1 MADNQFKHQDPIKQ
15 HPHPKFPEQTQEAPG
30 LASRMTPRPDHGE
43 ESYVGTNR
51 LPGRKALVTG
61 ADSGIGAATAIAFAR
76 EGADVVLN
84 YLPQEEEDA
93 VKVVDLIKKAGRKA
107 VACPGDLSD
116 EAFCRELVERAA
128 RELGGLDILAN
139 IAGKQV
145 SVESIDKITTEQLT
159 QTFTVNVFAMFWLC
173 QAAIS
178 HMKPGAAIINTSS
191 IQASE
196 PSPNLLDYAATK
208 AAILNFTKA
217 LGKQLAP
224 KGIRENSDVWRAN
237 AIQASG
243 AAGGGGAGLR
253 ILCVAGV
260 ELHHR
265 RNARCNGRESVV
277 TRGGGA
283 ENETPPGRFETKL
296 RVLEAGTSGWS
307 R

>member
-43 ESYVGTNR
+43 ESYMGTNR

-61 ADSGIGAATAIAFAR
+61 ADSGIGAATAIAFVR

-224 KGIRENSDVWRAN
+224 RGIRVNAVAPGPVWTPLQPSGGQPPEKIPTFGEQTPYKRPGQPVEVAP
-237 AIQASG
+237 AYVFFASQESSYITG
-243 AAGGGGAGLR
+243 ETLGVTGGNPL
-253 ILCVAGV
+253 
-260 ELHHR
+260 
-265 RNARCNGRESVV
+265 
-277 TRGGGA
+277 
-283 ENETPPGRFETKL
+283 
-296 RVLEAGTSGWS
+296 
-307 R
+307 